1 MILPIYL
8 YGHPVLRK
16 KSLDID
22 ENYPDL
28 KQLVEDMFETMYK
41 ADGVGL
47 AAPQIGKNINLVV
60 VDARVLAKD
69 NPELSDFIR
78 IFINPKITYNCDKKI
93 AVEEG
98 CLSIPSIHENVDR
111 CSSLNLEYFNENFEK
126 VNEVLEGNKAI
137 VVQHEFDNLQG
148 ILFTDKISPLRRK
161 MLQNR
166 LNNISKGK
174 VGVSY
179 KVKIT

>member
-126 VNEVLEGNKAI
+126 VNEVLEGYKAI
-137 VVQHEFDNLQG
+137 VVQHEFDHLQG

>member
-22 ENYPDL
+22 KNYPEL
-28 KQLVEDMFETMYK
+28 KQLIENMFETMYN
-41 ADGVGL
+41 AEGIGL

-60 VDARVLAKD
+60 IDARVLAKD

-78 IFINPKITYNCDKKI
+78 VFINPKITYNCDKKI

-111 CSSLNLEYFNENFEK
+111 CSSLNIEYFNEKFEH
-126 VNEVLEGNKAI
+126 VSEVLDEYKAI
-137 VVQHEFDNLQG
+137 VVQHEFDHLQG
-148 ILFTDKISPLRRK
+148 VLFTDKISPLRRK

-174 VGVSY
+174 VGTSY
-179 KVKIT
+179 KVKIN